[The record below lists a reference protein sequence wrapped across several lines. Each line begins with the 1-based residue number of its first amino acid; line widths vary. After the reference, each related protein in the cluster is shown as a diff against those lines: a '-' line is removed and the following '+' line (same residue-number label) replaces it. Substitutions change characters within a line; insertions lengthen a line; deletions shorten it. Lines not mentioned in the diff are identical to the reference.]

1 MNDFRCIE
9 LARPNTSLS
18 SPPIIKGAT
27 TASLQPNSLSMGLG
41 CGKNVRLLVG
51 KDKVGQRDGV
61 RIRNGKKVRIV
72 DMEVVG

>member
-18 SPPIIKGAT
+18 SPPIIKDAV

-41 CGKNVRLLVG
+41 RGKNVRLLVG
-51 KDKVGQRDGV
+51 KEDKVGQRDGV
-61 RIRNGKKVRIV
+61 RIKEWIV